1 MRENYKKGKNMYYSL
16 NYDYVK
22 IYTSIDD
29 VLEALTN
36 KLDLP
41 TDLLKSTILN
51 ATNEDKSVLDKI
63 ITLGGESDSEIEID
77 KSDIEKEL
85 YSQKYQRET
94 DYYKNLVEI
103 YEESFKNVEVL
114 IKWWYDEGG
123 RKYQD
128 SDNPALKDIT
138 LKIKN
143 LLGIKS

>member
-1 MRENYKKGKNMYYSL
+1 MYFSL
-16 NYDYVK
+16 NYDYVR
-22 IYTSIDD
+22 IYITVDD
-29 VLEALTN
+29 VLEELTN
-36 KLDLP
+36 KLNLP
-41 TDLLKSTILN
+41 KDLLKSTILK
-51 ATNEDKSVLDKI
+51 ATNEDESVFDKI
-63 ITLGGESDSEIEID
+63 ITLSGESDSEIYISE
-77 KSDIEKEL
+77 SDIEDKIF
-85 YSQKYQRET
+85 SAKYQREM

-143 LLGIKS
+143 LLGIKA

>member
-1 MRENYKKGKNMYYSL
+1 MYYSL

-41 TDLLKSTILN
+41 TDLLKSTILK
-51 ATNEDKSVLDKI
+51 ATNKDESEFDKI
-63 ITLGGESDSEIEID
+63 ITLDGESDSEIDINE
-77 KSDIEKEL
+77 SDIEDKIF
-85 YSQKYQRET
+85 SAKYQREM

-103 YEESFKNVEVL
+103 YEESFKNIDIL
-114 IKWWYDEGG
+114 KKWWYDEDG

-138 LKIKN
+138 LKIKE
-143 LLGIKS
+143 LLEIKS

>member
-1 MRENYKKGKNMYYSL
+1 MYFSL
-16 NYDYVK
+16 NYDYVR
-22 IYTSIDD
+22 IYITVDD

-36 KLDLP
+36 KLNLP
-41 TDLLKSTILN
+41 IDLLKSTILK
-51 ATNEDKSVLDKI
+51 ATNEDESVFDKI
-63 ITLGGESDSEIEID
+63 ITLDGESDSEIDINE
-77 KSDIEKEL
+77 SDIEGEIF
-85 YSQKYQRET
+85 SRKYQREM

-143 LLGIKS
+143 LLGIKA

>member
-1 MRENYKKGKNMYYSL
+1 MYFSL
-16 NYDYVK
+16 NYDYVR
-22 IYTSIDD
+22 IYITVDD

-36 KLDLP
+36 KLNLP
-41 TDLLKSTILN
+41 KDLLKSTILK
-51 ATNEDKSVLDKI
+51 ATNEDESVFDKI
-63 ITLGGESDSEIEID
+63 ITLSGESDSEIYISE
-77 KSDIEKEL
+77 SDIEDKIF
-85 YSQKYQRET
+85 SAKYQREM

-143 LLGIKS
+143 LLGIKA

>member
-1 MRENYKKGKNMYYSL
+1 MYFSL
-16 NYDYVK
+16 NYDYVR
-22 IYTSIDD
+22 IYTRVDD
-29 VLEALTN
+29 VLEELNN
-36 KLDLP
+36 KLNLP
-41 TDLLKSTILN
+41 KDLLKSTILK
-51 ATNEDKSVLDKI
+51 ATNEDESVFDKI
-63 ITLGGESDSEIEID
+63 ITLSGESDSEIYISE
-77 KSDIEKEL
+77 SDIEDEIF
-85 YSQKYQRET
+85 SAKYQREM

-143 LLGIKS
+143 LLGIKA

>member
-1 MRENYKKGKNMYYSL
+1 MYFSL
-16 NYDYVK
+16 NYDYVR
-22 IYTSIDD
+22 IYTTVDD
-29 VLEALTN
+29 VLEALAN

-41 TDLLKSTILN
+41 KDLLKSTILK
-51 ATNEDKSVLDKI
+51 ATNEDESVFDKI
-63 ITLGGESDSEIEID
+63 ITLSGESDSEIDINE
-77 KSDIEKEL
+77 SDIEDKIF
-85 YSQKYQRET
+85 STKYQREM

>member
-1 MRENYKKGKNMYYSL
+1 MYFSL
-16 NYDYVK
+16 NYDYVR
-22 IYTSIDD
+22 IYTRVDD
-29 VLEALTN
+29 VLEELTN
-36 KLDLP
+36 KLNLP
-41 TDLLKSTILN
+41 KDLLKSTILK
-51 ATNEDKSVLDKI
+51 ATNEDESVFDKI
-63 ITLGGESDSEIEID
+63 ITLDGESDSEIDINE
-77 KSDIEKEL
+77 SDIEDKIF
-85 YSQKYQRET
+85 SAKYQREM

>member
-1 MRENYKKGKNMYYSL
+1 MYFSL
-16 NYDYVK
+16 NYDYVR
-22 IYTSIDD
+22 IYITVDD

-36 KLDLP
+36 KLNLP
-41 TDLLKSTILN
+41 KDLLKSTILE
-51 ATNEDKSVLDKI
+51 ATNKDESEFDKI
-63 ITLGGESDSEIEID
+63 ITLSGESDSEIYISE
-77 KSDIEKEL
+77 SDIEDKIF
-85 YSQKYQRET
+85 SAKYQREM
-94 DYYKNLVEI
+94 DYYKNLVKI

-128 SDNPALKDIT
+128 SDNPVLKDIT

>member
-1 MRENYKKGKNMYYSL
+1 MYFSL
-16 NYDYVK
+16 NYDYVR
-22 IYTSIDD
+22 IYTTVDD

-36 KLDLP
+36 KLNLP
-41 TDLLKSTILN
+41 KDLLKSTILK
-51 ATNEDKSVLDKI
+51 ATNEDKSKFDKI
-63 ITLGGESDSEIEID
+63 ITLSGESDSEIDINE
-77 KSDIEKEL
+77 SDIEDEIF
-85 YSQKYQRET
+85 SRKYQREM

-114 IKWWYDEGG
+114 IKWWYDEDG

-128 SDNPALKDIT
+128 SDNPVLKDIT

>member
-1 MRENYKKGKNMYYSL
+1 MYFSL
-16 NYDYVK
+16 NYDYVR
-22 IYTSIDD
+22 IYTRVDD

-36 KLDLP
+36 KLNLP
-41 TDLLKSTILN
+41 KDLLKSTILK
-51 ATNEDKSVLDKI
+51 ATNEDESVFDKI
-63 ITLGGESDSEIEID
+63 ITLDGESDSEIDINE
-77 KSDIEKEL
+77 SDIEGEIF
-85 YSQKYQRET
+85 SRKYQREM
-94 DYYKNLVEI
+94 DYYKNLVKI

-143 LLGIKS
+143 LLGIKA

>member
-1 MRENYKKGKNMYYSL
+1 MYFSL
-16 NYDYVK
+16 NYDYVR
-22 IYTSIDD
+22 IYITVDD
-29 VLEALTN
+29 VLEELTN
-36 KLDLP
+36 KLNLP
-41 TDLLKSTILN
+41 KDLLKSTILK
-51 ATNEDKSVLDKI
+51 ATNEDESVFDKI
-63 ITLGGESDSEIEID
+63 ITLDGESDSEIDINE
-77 KSDIEKEL
+77 SDIEGEIF
-85 YSQKYQRET
+85 SRKYQREM

-143 LLGIKS
+143 LLGIKA

>member
-1 MRENYKKGKNMYYSL
+1 MYFSL
-16 NYDYVK
+16 NYDYVR
-22 IYTSIDD
+22 IYTRVDD
-29 VLEALTN
+29 VLEELTN
-36 KLDLP
+36 KLNLP
-41 TDLLKSTILN
+41 KDLLKSTILK
-51 ATNEDKSVLDKI
+51 ATNEDESVFDKI
-63 ITLGGESDSEIEID
+63 ITLSGESDSEIYISE
-77 KSDIEKEL
+77 SDIEDEIF
-85 YSQKYQRET
+85 SAKYQREM

-143 LLGIKS
+143 LLGIKA

>member
-1 MRENYKKGKNMYYSL
+1 MYFSL
-16 NYDYVK
+16 NYDYVR
-22 IYTSIDD
+22 IYTRVDD
-29 VLEALTN
+29 VLEELTN
-36 KLDLP
+36 KLNLP
-41 TDLLKSTILN
+41 KDLLKSTILK
-51 ATNEDKSVLDKI
+51 ATNEDESVFDKI
-63 ITLGGESDSEIEID
+63 ITLSGESDSEIYISE
-77 KSDIEKEL
+77 SDIEDEIF
-85 YSQKYQRET
+85 SAKYQREM

>member
-1 MRENYKKGKNMYYSL
+1 MYFSL
-16 NYDYVK
+16 NYDYVR
-22 IYTSIDD
+22 IYITVDD
-29 VLEALTN
+29 VLEELTN
-36 KLDLP
+36 KLNLP
-41 TDLLKSTILN
+41 KDLLKSTILK
-51 ATNEDKSVLDKI
+51 ATNEDESVFDKI
-63 ITLGGESDSEIEID
+63 ITLSGESDSEIYISE
-77 KSDIEKEL
+77 SDIEDEIF
-85 YSQKYQRET
+85 SAKYQREM

-143 LLGIKS
+143 LLGIKA

>member
-1 MRENYKKGKNMYYSL
+1 MYFSL
-16 NYDYVK
+16 NYDYVR
-22 IYTSIDD
+22 IYTRVDD
-29 VLEALTN
+29 VLEELTN
-36 KLDLP
+36 KLNLP
-41 TDLLKSTILN
+41 KDLLKSTILK
-51 ATNEDKSVLDKI
+51 ATNEDESVFDKI
-63 ITLGGESDSEIEID
+63 ITLSGESDSEIYISE
-77 KSDIEKEL
+77 SDIEDEIF
-85 YSQKYQRET
+85 SAKYQREM

-114 IKWWYDEGG
+114 IKWWYDDGG

>member
-1 MRENYKKGKNMYYSL
+1 MYFSL
-16 NYDYVK
+16 NYDYVR
-22 IYTSIDD
+22 IYTRVDD
-29 VLEALTN
+29 VLEELTN
-36 KLDLP
+36 KLNLP
-41 TDLLKSTILN
+41 KDLLKSTILK
-51 ATNEDKSVLDKI
+51 ATNEDESVFDKI
-63 ITLGGESDSEIEID
+63 ITLSGESDSEIYISE
-77 KSDIEKEL
+77 SDIEDEIF
-85 YSQKYQRET
+85 STKYQREM
-94 DYYKNLVEI
+94 DYYKNLVKI

>member
-1 MRENYKKGKNMYYSL
+1 MYFSL
-16 NYDYVK
+16 NYDYVR
-22 IYTSIDD
+22 IYTRVDD
-29 VLEALTN
+29 VLEELTN
-36 KLDLP
+36 KLNLP
-41 TDLLKSTILN
+41 KDLLKSTILE
-51 ATNEDKSVLDKI
+51 ATNEDESVFDKI
-63 ITLGGESDSEIEID
+63 ITLSGESDSEIYISE
-77 KSDIEKEL
+77 SDIEDKIF
-85 YSQKYQRET
+85 SAKYQREM

>member
-1 MRENYKKGKNMYYSL
+1 MYFSL
-16 NYDYVK
+16 NYDYVR
-22 IYTSIDD
+22 IYITVDD
-29 VLEALTN
+29 VLEELTN
-36 KLDLP
+36 KLNLP
-41 TDLLKSTILN
+41 KDLLKSTILK
-51 ATNEDKSVLDKI
+51 ATNEDESVFDKI
-63 ITLGGESDSEIEID
+63 ITLSGESDSEIYISE
-77 KSDIEKEL
+77 SDIEDKIF
-85 YSQKYQRET
+85 SAKYQREM

>member
-1 MRENYKKGKNMYYSL
+1 MYFSL
-16 NYDYVK
+16 NYDYVR
-22 IYTSIDD
+22 IYTRVDD
-29 VLEALTN
+29 VLEELTN
-36 KLDLP
+36 KLNLP
-41 TDLLKSTILN
+41 KDLLKSTILK
-51 ATNEDKSVLDKI
+51 ATNEDESKFDKI
-63 ITLGGESDSEIEID
+63 ITLSGESDSEIYISE
-77 KSDIEKEL
+77 SDIEDKIF
-85 YSQKYQRET
+85 SAKYQREM

-143 LLGIKS
+143 LLGIKA

>member
-1 MRENYKKGKNMYYSL
+1 MYFSL
-16 NYDYVK
+16 NYDYVR
-22 IYTSIDD
+22 IYITVDD
-29 VLEALTN
+29 VLEELTN
-36 KLDLP
+36 KLNLP
-41 TDLLKSTILN
+41 KDLLKSTILK
-51 ATNEDKSVLDKI
+51 ATNEDESVFDKI
-63 ITLGGESDSEIEID
+63 ITLSGESDSEIYISE
-77 KSDIEKEL
+77 SDIEDEIF
-85 YSQKYQRET
+85 SAKYQREM

-128 SDNPALKDIT
+128 SDNPVLKDIT

>member
-1 MRENYKKGKNMYYSL
+1 MYFSL
-16 NYDYVK
+16 NYDYVR
-22 IYTSIDD
+22 IYTRVDD

-36 KLDLP
+36 KLNLP
-41 TDLLKSTILN
+41 KDLLKSTILK
-51 ATNEDKSVLDKI
+51 ATNEDESVFDKI
-63 ITLGGESDSEIEID
+63 ITLDGESDSEIYISE
-77 KSDIEKEL
+77 SDIEDEIF
-85 YSQKYQRET
+85 SRKYQREM
-94 DYYKNLVEI
+94 DYYKNLVKI

>member
-1 MRENYKKGKNMYYSL
+1 MYFSL
-16 NYDYVK
+16 NYDYVR
-22 IYTSIDD
+22 IYTRVDD
-29 VLEALTN
+29 VLEELTN
-36 KLDLP
+36 KLNLP
-41 TDLLKSTILN
+41 KDLLKSTILK
-51 ATNEDKSVLDKI
+51 ATNEDESVFDKI
-63 ITLGGESDSEIEID
+63 ITLSGESDSEIYISE
-77 KSDIEKEL
+77 SDIEDEIF
-85 YSQKYQRET
+85 STKYQREM

>member
-1 MRENYKKGKNMYYSL
+1 MYFSL
-16 NYDYVK
+16 NYDYVR
-22 IYTSIDD
+22 IYTTVDD
-29 VLEALTN
+29 VLEALAN

-41 TDLLKSTILN
+41 KDLLKSTILK
-51 ATNEDKSVLDKI
+51 ATNEDESVFDKI
-63 ITLGGESDSEIEID
+63 ITLSGESDSEIDINE
-77 KSDIEKEL
+77 SDIEGEIF
-85 YSQKYQRET
+85 SRKYQREM

>member
-1 MRENYKKGKNMYYSL
+1 MYFSL
-16 NYDYVK
+16 NYDYVR
-22 IYTSIDD
+22 IYTRVDD

-36 KLDLP
+36 KLNLP
-41 TDLLKSTILN
+41 KDLLKSTILK
-51 ATNEDKSVLDKI
+51 ATNEDESVFDKI
-63 ITLGGESDSEIEID
+63 ITLSGESDSEIDINE
-77 KSDIEKEL
+77 SDIEDEIF
-85 YSQKYQRET
+85 SRKYQREM

>member
-1 MRENYKKGKNMYYSL
+1 MYYSL
-16 NYDYVK
+16 NYDYVR
-22 IYTSIDD
+22 IYTTVDD

-36 KLDLP
+36 KLNLP
-41 TDLLKSTILN
+41 IDLLKSTILET
-51 ATNEDKSVLDKI
+51 TNKDESVFDKI
-63 ITLGGESDSEIEID
+63 ITLSGESDSEIDINE
-77 KSDIEKEL
+77 SDIEGEIF
-85 YSQKYQRET
+85 SRKYQREM

-138 LKIKN
+138 LKIN
-143 LLGIKS
+143 ILRIKKYCL

>member
-1 MRENYKKGKNMYYSL
+1 MYFSL
-16 NYDYVK
+16 NYDYVR
-22 IYTSIDD
+22 IYTRVDD
-29 VLEALTN
+29 VLEELTN
-36 KLDLP
+36 KLNLP
-41 TDLLKSTILN
+41 KDLLKSTILK
-51 ATNEDKSVLDKI
+51 ATNEDKSEFDKI
-63 ITLGGESDSEIEID
+63 ITLSGESDSEIYISE
-77 KSDIEKEL
+77 SDIEDKIF
-85 YSQKYQRET
+85 SAKYQREM

-143 LLGIKS
+143 LLGIKA

>member
-1 MRENYKKGKNMYYSL
+1 MYFSL
-16 NYDYVK
+16 NYDYVR
-22 IYTSIDD
+22 IYTRVDD
-29 VLEALTN
+29 VLEELTN
-36 KLDLP
+36 KLNLP
-41 TDLLKSTILN
+41 KDLLKSTILK
-51 ATNEDKSVLDKI
+51 ATNEDESVFDKI
-63 ITLGGESDSEIEID
+63 ITLDGESDSEIDINE
-77 KSDIEKEL
+77 SDIEGEIF
-85 YSQKYQRET
+85 SRKYQREM

>member
-1 MRENYKKGKNMYYSL
+1 MYFSL
-16 NYDYVK
+16 NYDYVR
-22 IYTSIDD
+22 IYTRVDD
-29 VLEALTN
+29 VLEELTN
-36 KLDLP
+36 KLNLP
-41 TDLLKSTILN
+41 KDLLKSTILK
-51 ATNEDKSVLDKI
+51 ATNEDESVFDKI
-63 ITLGGESDSEIEID
+63 ITLSGESDSEIYISE
-77 KSDIEKEL
+77 SDIEDEIF
-85 YSQKYQRET
+85 STKYQREM

-143 LLGIKS
+143 LLGIKA

>member
-1 MRENYKKGKNMYYSL
+1 MYFSL
-16 NYDYVK
+16 NYDYVR
-22 IYTSIDD
+22 IYITVDD

-36 KLDLP
+36 KLNLP
-41 TDLLKSTILN
+41 IDLLKSTILK
-51 ATNEDKSVLDKI
+51 ATNEDESVFDKI
-63 ITLGGESDSEIEID
+63 ITLDGESDSEIDINE
-77 KSDIEKEL
+77 SDIEGEIF
-85 YSQKYQRET
+85 SRKYQREM